1 MPHRVTTRMEAP
13 LGTYAHRLNADQAE
27 PARDKTPQLPASRQA
42 PAALADFLK
51 ATRTQWLSRTDLE
64 FATGR
69 CRTAVRLWT
78 EELAKQGVLAARLG
92 PRQGRGGLQPLYFT
106 LHRDWGGKAKQ

>member
-1 MPHRVTTRMEAP
+1 MW
-13 LGTYAHRLNADQAE
+13 
-27 PARDKTPQLPASRQA
+27 KA